1 MLKNM
6 NLPNRLSMLRILLVL
21 LFVVVTLFPVS
32 KTVDILATIIF
43 VAAALTDALDG
54 YIARS
59 RNQITV
65 FGKFIDPLAD
75 KMLTSAALIV
85 LVGQGRIGAWIAVL
99 IIAREFAVTGMR
111 IIAVSEGVVIAAS
124 PLGKLKTISQMVA
137 IAVLL
142 LGTVLPRGW
151 HVFGIIMIL
160 IALCLTL
167 YSGYDYYKHC
177 RPYLF
182 PRSRG
187 H

>member
-1 MLKNM
+1 M
-6 NLPNRLSMLRILLVL
+6 NLPNKLSILRICFIPFVMFFYLQQFWTWGKIVAVV
-21 LFVVVTLFPVS
+21 LFVIAV
-32 KTVDILATIIF
+32 
-43 VAAALTDALDG
+43 LTDTLDG

-160 IALCLTL
+160 IALFLTL